1 MPDDAEISFRIRR
14 LEPFLRGR
22 RAVDGQLGMT
32 VQDGLQGSAMVFFG
46 MVENQGIDL
55 ADRQDTFD
63 VLDIGIG
70 CFIGNRVDEDILF
83 PPKQV
88 R

>member
-1 MPDDAEISFRIRR
+1 
-14 LEPFLRGR
+14 
-22 RAVDGQLGMT
+22 
-32 VQDGLQGSAMVFFG
+32 MVFFG
-46 MVENQGIDL
+46 MVEDQGIDL